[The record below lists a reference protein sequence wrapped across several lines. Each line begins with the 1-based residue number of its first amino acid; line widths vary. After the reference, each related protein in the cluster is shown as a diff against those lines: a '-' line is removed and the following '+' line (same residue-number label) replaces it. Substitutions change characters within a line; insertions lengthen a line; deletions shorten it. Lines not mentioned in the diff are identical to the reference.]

1 MSIINKIFF
10 ILNKKQKKNFYIL
23 SFLNFLNS
31 FMELAGLVSLS
42 VIILLTVNPELY
54 LDKLNNVSFYP
65 DLLKF
70 GLVKLENLNFSIYF
84 FASIFLITTIF
95 KFLIKYYTINFSVK
109 LNTEISNLLFK
120 NFVNKKYIYLFD
132 DTSSKL
138 LNLANY
144 HSGRFSNSIVNPVL
158 NLISS
163 ISLIIILLI
172 SFIGI
177 GGFKTLIAL
186 IFIFFISILVYLIL
200 SKFISRNEKN
210 IIEND
215 IKRQNILNEGFNNIK
230 YLKLSKKYF
239 RLIKHYILFGNIY
252 GKSLIFNLTSLH
264 VAKPILEISFLLI
277 AVVFLSIN
285 LNIDNNSLIEYLPL
299 ISFILL
305 SFYRMMPSVQIM
317 YQSFVHIKGSLGTL
331 DELMR
336 VLSNETH
343 QEKLIKDNDQEKIN
357 FNKDIFLE
365 NISFNYKDKENLFED
380 VSIDIKKNSC
390 VAFYGKSGQGK
401 STIIDIIC
409 GLIEPSKGKLK
420 IDGTVINEKNQLSY
434 QNKIGYLSQN
444 FYILNDTIL
453 NNVIFFEE
461 INNENYIKAKNLLLR
476 LFDNIE
482 IKNFLENEEKVGENG
497 IKLSQG
503 QRQRLLITRLLF
515 EDKEILILDEPTS
528 SIDENNIHKL
538 KKIVESLKKDKTV
551 IITSHNKEILKVCD
565 QIFVVDNNK
574 IRNVEIDFMLNQKY
588 EN

>member
-215 IKRQNILNEGFNNIK
+215 IKRQNILNEGFNNI
-230 YLKLSKKYF
+230 
-239 RLIKHYILFGNIY
+239 
-252 GKSLIFNLTSLH
+252 
-264 VAKPILEISFLLI
+264 
-277 AVVFLSIN
+277 
-285 LNIDNNSLIEYLPL
+285 
-299 ISFILL
+299 
-305 SFYRMMPSVQIM
+305 
-317 YQSFVHIKGSLGTL
+317 
-331 DELMR
+331 
-336 VLSNETH
+336 
-343 QEKLIKDNDQEKIN
+343 
-357 FNKDIFLE
+357 
-365 NISFNYKDKENLFED
+365 
-380 VSIDIKKNSC
+380 
-390 VAFYGKSGQGK
+390 
-401 STIIDIIC
+401 
-409 GLIEPSKGKLK
+409 
-420 IDGTVINEKNQLSY
+420 
-434 QNKIGYLSQN
+434 
-444 FYILNDTIL
+444 
-453 NNVIFFEE
+453 
-461 INNENYIKAKNLLLR
+461 
-476 LFDNIE
+476 
-482 IKNFLENEEKVGENG
+482 
-497 IKLSQG
+497 
-503 QRQRLLITRLLF
+503 
-515 EDKEILILDEPTS
+515 
-528 SIDENNIHKL
+528 
-538 KKIVESLKKDKTV
+538 
-551 IITSHNKEILKVCD
+551 
-565 QIFVVDNNK
+565 
-574 IRNVEIDFMLNQKY
+574 
-588 EN
+588 